1 MNNERNYITICHLED
16 HFGTGFL
23 KVKDELI
30 LKKEK
35 DNTYDDEA
43 IAVYKDAV
51 RCGYVANSVCS
62 VARGTLSAGR
72 LYDRFEEE
80 ASCLVRFI
88 IEDKAIAEVFV
99 RKA

>member
-43 IAVYKDAV
+43 IIASTSDYKCA
-51 RCGYVANSVCS
+51 YVANSVHS
-62 VARGTLSAGR
+62 VIRGTFSAGR
-72 LYDRFEEE
+72 IYDLIEDE
-80 ASCLVRFI
+80 AKCIVRFVLM
-88 IEDKAIAEVFV
+88 EQGVAIAELCD
-99 RKA
+99 